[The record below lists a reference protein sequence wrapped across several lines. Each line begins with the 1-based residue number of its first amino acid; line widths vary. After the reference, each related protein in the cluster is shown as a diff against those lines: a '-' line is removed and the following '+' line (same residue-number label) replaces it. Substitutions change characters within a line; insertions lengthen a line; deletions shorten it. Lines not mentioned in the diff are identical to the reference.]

1 VVHAESVV
9 ELRVLMSSNSI
20 RRAKIKLLAKKHL
33 ENGED
38 LDSIPESMRQYLAMQ
53 AMESG
58 KGLSGSFLGRSS
70 LLPYGGGVLMGGDPT
85 GQSKVR
91 K

>member
-1 VVHAESVV
+1 
-9 ELRVLMSSNSI
+9 M
-20 RRAKIKLLAKKHL
+20 AKKHL

-58 KGLSGSFLGRSS
+58 KGLGGSFLGRTG
-70 LLPYGGGVLMGGDPT
+70 LFPYGNGMLLGGDPT
-85 GQSKVR
+85 GQGKVR